1 MNTVRK
7 REQRTVTSE
16 TGPSLKDADVNYF
29 SLDRMA
35 NRVFMH
41 QRASGHPKLP
51 NEPDVNIYGEGNVRG
66 KFIFENCNCW

>member
-1 MNTVRK
+1 MA
-7 REQRTVTSE
+7 VTSE

-29 SLDRMA
+29 SFDRMA
-35 NRVFMH
+35 NRVFMC
-41 QRASGHPKLP
+41 QRASGYPKLH